1 MSTIPRVNFDIYIKK
16 VLKQVHP
23 AMGITTDAK
32 KIMNS
37 ALNYFADKIAQEA
50 NHLADHYG
58 KPSNGKKKSSRKV
71 KNTVSSREIQTA
83 TRLILPGELAK
94 HGVSEGT
101 KAITKFFSSVPGS
114 VTTLKTKAGKV
125 RKTKS
130 GKVMKTIQRKPK
142 AKRAGLQFPPSLLK
156 KVIKAHTKKRVG
168 QGAPVYLAAVMEYLC
183 AEILE
188 LTAEENIRD
197 NRRSRITARDL
208 QLARRNDAE
217 LAKLFHNVFIPGGGV
232 LPNIHAALLPKKKS
246 SYPYYL

>member
-58 KPSNGKKKSSRKV
+58 KSSNGKKKSSRKV

-101 KAITKFFSSVPGS
+101 KAVTKFFSSVPGS

-125 RKTKS
+125 RKTNS

-188 LTAEENIRD
+188 LAGNSARD

-208 QLARRNDAE
+208 QLTRTYDEE
-217 LAKLFHNVFIPGGGV
+217 LSKLFHNVFIPGGGV